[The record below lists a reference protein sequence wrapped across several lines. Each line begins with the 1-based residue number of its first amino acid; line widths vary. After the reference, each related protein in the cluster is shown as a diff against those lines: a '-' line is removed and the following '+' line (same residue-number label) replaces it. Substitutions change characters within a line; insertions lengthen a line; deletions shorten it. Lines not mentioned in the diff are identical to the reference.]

1 MSEFD
6 AMTGIQF
13 DEDRGGPRR
22 ATNLLS
28 FPSDGDVYLSTK
40 DAWPWDEPPVH
51 DVGSTDEGRDVI
63 PSVWIESLFKKAPV
77 PQPRDLKEEK
87 CYNYNT
93 LPS

>member
-51 DVGSTDEGRDVI
+51 DVGSTDQGRDVI